1 MSDPFTI
8 LGVSQAADDA
18 AIRARYLELVR
29 RYPPEQAP
37 ERFAAIRAAYDRLKD
52 RDERLRWRL
61 FEAGKNETIDDLM
74 EDGTTCRIPRRR
86 PTLAE
91 LLAAASGR

>member
-1 MSDPFTI
+1 MSDPFAI
-8 LGVSQAADDA
+8 LRVAQDADDA

-37 ERFAAIRAAYDRLKD
+37 ERFAAIRAAYDRVKS
-52 RDERLRWRL
+52 RDDRLRWRL
-61 FEAGKNETIDDLM
+61 FDAGKNETIDDLM
-74 EDGTTCRIPRRR
+74 EDATCRIPRRR

-91 LLAAASGR
+91 LLATASGR